1 MKRPAGVIVIAIFV
15 IISSVIGIFAGLRGL
30 GVPLPSIGGLV
41 LNPGTPMF
49 LMVPVISATV
59 LVLSLIELVLA
70 VGLLL
75 LKSWAWTGAVTVAA
89 IRIFTDLFFFLTGGF
104 GLIGQGIMLGVYVG
118 AGGALINLII
128 IIYLLRGRV
137 KEAFGK

>member
-1 MKRPAGVIVIAIFV
+1 MKRPAGVTVIAILV
-15 IISSVIGIFAGLRGL
+15 LVSSVIGIFAGLRGL
-30 GVPLPSIGGLV
+30 GVPLPSVGRLGLT
-41 LNPGTPMF
+41 PGTPMF
-49 LMVPVISATV
+49 LMVFVPSATV

-75 LKSWAWTGAVTVAA
+75 LKSWAWTGAITVAA
-89 IRIFTDLFFFLTGGF
+89 IRIFTDLLFFLTGGF
-104 GLIGQGIMLGVYVG
+104 GLVGQGIMLGIYAG

-128 IIYLLRGRV
+128 IIYLLRGSV